1 MKNNDYPPCCLLSAK
16 GGVIL
21 VLGLVFQAQNLTAA
35 MIGLGAAETFAV
47 LAGSTVTN
55 TGPSVISGDL
65 GVSPGS
71 AVTGMPPGLVVNG
84 TIHAAAAAAL
94 QAQSDLTTAYN
105 AAAGLPYTQNLTG
118 QDLGGMTLVPGIYF
132 FSSSAQLT
140 GNLRLNLLG
149 NPDSLFVFQIGSTL
163 TTASNSSVSLINAME
178 ARNVFFQIGSSATLG
193 TDTDFT
199 GNILA
204 LTSITL
210 NTGASIDGRALARNG
225 AVTLDNNVITA
236 SNSENAHSVPDGGST
251 LMLLASAMGIVV
263 WVAKKAS
270 LRQAA

>member
-1 MKNNDYPPCCLLSAK
+1 
-16 GGVIL
+16 
-21 VLGLVFQAQNLTAA
+21 
-35 MIGLGAAETFAV
+35 
-47 LAGSTVTN
+47 
-55 TGPSVISGDL
+55 
-65 GVSPGS
+65 
-71 AVTGMPPGLVVNG
+71 
-84 TIHAAAAAAL
+84 
-94 QAQSDLTTAYN
+94 
-105 AAAGLPYTQNLTG
+105 
-118 QDLGGMTLVPGIYF
+118 
-132 FSSSAQLT
+132 
-140 GNLRLNLLG
+140 
-149 NPDSLFVFQIGSTL
+149 
-163 TTASNSSVSLINAME
+163 ME